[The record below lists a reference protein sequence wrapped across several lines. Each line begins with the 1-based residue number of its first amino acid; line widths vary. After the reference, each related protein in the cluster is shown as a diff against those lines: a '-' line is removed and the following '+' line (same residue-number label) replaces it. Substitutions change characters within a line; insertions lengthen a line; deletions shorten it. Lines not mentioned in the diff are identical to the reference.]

1 MKKLV
6 SLVVGA
12 TLLTTVSGI
21 MTAQTGTVKSTAS
34 KPSEQVDKASPKQ
47 MTGKITQVDKDGQTF
62 VIVSNGK
69 KYRFTYEKIGSTYK
83 VGQIVDVTYV
93 VNPSGQMEATSLNSS
108 KANVY

>member
-12 TLLTTVSGI
+12 ALLTTVSGI
-21 MTAQTGTVKSTAS
+21 LTAQTGAVKSTTS

-47 MTGKITQVDKDGQTF
+47 MTGKITQFDSSGQTF

-69 KYRFTYEKIGSTYK
+69 TYRFTYEKIGSTYK
-83 VGQIVDVTYV
+83 VGQVVDVTYV
-93 VNPSGQMEATSLNSS
+93 VNPSGQMEATNVNSS